1 MSIFEILMLLCFGAA
16 WPFSIFKSY
25 TSRQIAGKSVLFLV
39 VVFCGYVAG
48 VVHKLVYSF
57 DYVIYLYVLNGLMVF
72 TDILLYFRNK
82 RLLARELC

>member
-1 MSIFEILMLLCFGAA
+1 LSIFEILMLLCFGAA